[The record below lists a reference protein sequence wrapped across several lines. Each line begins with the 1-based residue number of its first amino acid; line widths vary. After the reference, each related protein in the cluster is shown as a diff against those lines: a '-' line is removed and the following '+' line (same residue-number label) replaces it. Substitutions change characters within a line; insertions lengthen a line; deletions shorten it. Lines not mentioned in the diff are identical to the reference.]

1 MPSFKPEKLRVNLRL
16 CINRLKLLEKKKTE
30 EAMKARREIADYI
43 KNKRTER
50 ARIRVEHIIREDYL
64 VEAMEV
70 VELYCDLLLA
80 RFGMLEQMMYC
91 EESLAES
98 VATLIWVAPRLCSD
112 VQELNQVALQLE
124 NKFGKPFAQQA
135 RSNMSG
141 TVNPKVIHRLGV
153 EAPKKSLVE
162 NYLIEIARNYKVD
175 YEPDPSMFLEDDG
188 IPSEP
193 TAAKPFLPDDEP
205 QGGAGPLPQK
215 EEPRYIPTPSTQP
228 QPPPSQP
235 YGGGGGGGGAL
246 PPAYPGPPTQ
256 PPPPTNPGLPYPTAP
271 QPGVVNLPP
280 LPPSS
285 DNLDLPPVPRSNF
298 SAGPPPPSAPA
309 PSGPPDGGDM
319 DFDDLTRRFEELK
332 KRK

>member
-1 MPSFKPEKLRVNLRL
+1 
-16 CINRLKLLEKKKTE
+16 
-30 EAMKARREIADYI
+30 MKARREIADYI

-80 RFGMLEQMMYC
+80 RFGMLEQMTYC

-112 VQELNQVALQLE
+112 IQELNQVALQLE

-141 TVNPKVIHRLGV
+141 TVNPKVIHRLGA
-153 EAPKKSLVE
+153 EPPKKSLVE
-162 NYLIEIARNYKVD
+162 NYMIEIARNYKVEYD
-175 YEPDPSMFLEDDG
+175 PDPSMFLEDDI
-188 IPSEP
+188 IPTEP
-193 TAAKPFLPDDEP
+193 SVTAKPFLPDDEP
-205 QGGAGPLPQK
+205 QGRGRREEAGALPQK
-215 EEPRYIPTPSTQP
+215 EEPRYIHTPQSQP
-228 QPPPSQP
+228 PPPSQQ
-235 YGGGGGGGGAL
+235 YGGASL

-271 QPGVVNLPP
+271 QQGVINPPGLPGA
-280 LPPSS
+280 
-285 DNLDLPPVPRSNF
+285 DNLDLPPVPRSAVPPPA
-298 SAGPPPPSAPA
+298 SGPPPN
-309 PSGPPDGGDM
+309 DGGDM

-332 KRK
+332 RRK

>member
-30 EAMKARREIADYI
+30 EALKARREIADYI

-112 VQELNQVALQLE
+112 IQELNQVALQLE

-162 NYLIEIARNYKVD
+162 NYMIEIARNYKID
-175 YEPDPSMFLEDDG
+175 YDPDPSMFMEDDG
-188 IPSEP
+188 LPSEP
-193 TAAKPFLPDDEP
+193 PAAKPFLPDDDGP
-205 QGGAGPLPQK
+205 QGGAGAGPLPQK
-215 EEPRYIPTPSTQP
+215 EEPRYIHTPGQSQA
-228 QPPPSQP
+228 PPPSHQF
-235 YGGGGGGGGAL
+235 GGASL

-271 QPGVVNLPP
+271 QSGVNMPP
-280 LPPSS
+280 LPPS
-285 DNLDLPPVPRSNF
+285 DNLDLPPVPRSGF
-298 SAGPPPPSAPA
+298 PPAGPPRGPA
-309 PSGPPDGGDM
+309 ASGPPDGGDM

-332 KRK
+332 RRK